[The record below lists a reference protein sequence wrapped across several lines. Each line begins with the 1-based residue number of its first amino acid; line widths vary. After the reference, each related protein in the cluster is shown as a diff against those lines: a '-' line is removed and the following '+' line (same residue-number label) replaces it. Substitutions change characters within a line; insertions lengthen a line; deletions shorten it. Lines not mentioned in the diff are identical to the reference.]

1 MSKQAKDKIEVVEAP
16 EAPADLLVI
25 WQGFVGEGGAVAAEG
40 SLVISSPGYKLDGLV
55 FLAGA
60 TLVKASLYKA
70 HEDAGSLGLIEVLEK
85 NTIATFADPLGPVRK
100 MPLAQLLGVI
110 AVTRDGRVLRAWHA
124 AEMAKSKP
132 RREVLDALAVRLR
145 SWSEFGPP
153 EVPSIAAL
161 PKIKPSHAE
170 ARA

>member
-1 MSKQAKDKIEVVEAP
+1 MSKKQEKIEVVEAGG
-16 EAPADLLVI
+16 DMLVI
-25 WQGFVGEGGAVAAEG
+25 WRGFVGDSGAVVAEG

-60 TLVKASLYKA
+60 TLVKPSLYKA
-70 HEDAGSLGLIEVLEK
+70 HEDAGSHGLTEAVGNGEVK
-85 NTIATFADPLGPVRK
+85 TYADPIEPVRM
-100 MPLAQLLGVI
+100 MPLAELLGVI
-110 AVTRDGRVLRAWHA
+110 ALTRDGRVLRAWHA
-124 AEMAKSKP
+124 AELAKAKP

-153 EVPSIAAL
+153 EIPSISAL
-161 PKIKPSHAE
+161 PKRARPATME